1 MRFIDRFRAPR
12 RPSMK
17 PFYIT
22 TAIDYANGSPHLGHA
37 YEKVLADVV
46 ARTRRLRGAP
56 VHFLTG
62 LDEHGQ
68 KVQQSAQA
76 RGIEPQALCDTV
88 AVEFQALLKTLS
100 ISNDYYIRTT
110 APRHQSVVRAILQ
123 KLFDQGLIYLGEYR
137 GFYSAR
143 QEQFLLEKDKVNGQ
157 WPEIYGE
164 VVEVVEP
171 NYFFPLEPHRA
182 WLRDFLDN
190 NPGWIFPS
198 FRQKQVVEF
207 LKEPLNDLC
216 ISRPRE
222 RLGWGIPLP
231 FDEKYVTYV
240 WFDALVNYVSAIGYG
255 TPEFDKIWPA
265 DAHVIGK
272 DILVPPH
279 AVYWPIMLKS
289 LGLPLPKQLL
299 VHGFW
304 FTSGK
309 KESKSDIEK
318 AKALG
323 QKVESPLDFIAT
335 HGADPFRYFLLREM
349 AAGQDSDFSATQF
362 TARYNSELADDL
374 GNCVARLLNMGARYS
389 GGRVPAATVDEDP
402 ERTLRAEWGKFAPE
416 IYPLGDGYQFH
427 ALLEKL
433 NTFVKAINRYL
444 DVRSPWKLAKSADP
458 ADQARV
464 ATSLAHLAEAVRLVA
479 ATLTPVT
486 PQVSARILGL
496 LGQPPIEKWDGQL
509 DWGARLAGAT
519 LGEKVILFPKIEA
532 EKPGI

>member
-1 MRFIDRFRAPR
+1 
-12 RPSMK
+12 MK

-46 ARTRRLRGAP
+46 ARTQRLRGAP
-56 VHFLTG
+56 VHYLTG

-76 RGIEPQALCDTV
+76 RGIEPQALCDAV
-88 AVEFQALLKTLS
+88 AVEFKALLKTLH
-100 ISNDYYIRTT
+100 ISNDDYVRTT
-110 APRHQSVVRAILQ
+110 EPRHKDVVRAILQ

-164 VVEVVEP
+164 VVEVVEL
-171 NYFFPLEPHRA
+171 NYFFALEPYRA
-182 WLRDFLDN
+182 WLNDFLREHPD
-190 NPGWIFPS
+190 WIFPS
-198 FRQKQVVEF
+198 FRQKQVIEF

-231 FDEKYVTYV
+231 FDENYVTYV

-255 TPEFDKIWPA
+255 TPAFDNIWPA
-265 DAHVIGK
+265 DVHVIGT

-279 AVYWPIMLKS
+279 AVYWPIMLKAM
-289 LGLPLPKQLL
+289 GQPLPRKLL
-299 VHGFW
+299 VHGMW
-304 FTSGK
+304 LNNGRK
-309 KESKSDIEK
+309 ISKTEIEQARAAGVK
-318 AKALG
+318 WAD
-323 QKVESPLDFIAT
+323 PLDLLAQF
-335 HGADPFRYFLLREM
+335 GAGPFRYFLIREM
-349 AAGQDSDFSATQF
+349 AAGQDSDFSAAQF
-362 TARYNSELADDL
+362 TARYDSELANDL
-374 GNCVARLLNMGARYS
+374 GNGVARLLNMGARYS
-389 GGRVPAATVDEDP
+389 GGKVPVATVDEDP
-402 ERTLRAEWGKFAPE
+402 ERTLRAEWEKFAPE
-416 IYPLGDGYQFH
+416 IYPLCDGYQFH

-433 NTFVKAINRYL
+433 NAFVKAINRYL

-479 ATLTPVT
+479 ATLTPVM
-486 PQVSARILGL
+486 PEVSARILAL
-496 LGQPPIEKWDGQL
+496 LGQPPVEKWDGEL
-509 DWGARLAGAT
+509 AWGSRLSGAT
-519 LGEKVILFPKIEA
+519 LGEKVILFPKLEA
-532 EKPGI
+532 DKPAAT